1 MSIKK
6 SEEELKKIKE
16 KNEGRYLL
24 YLVDEAYEYGWNNA
38 IKYMKHMNGKNVNT
52 K

>member
-6 SEEELKKIKE
+6 SEKELKKIKE
-16 KNEGRYLL
+16 ENEGRYLL

-38 IKYMKHMNGKNVNT
+38 IKYMNGKNVNT